1 MIIIFILTYFKT
13 EMMMMVV
20 VIVVNSLY
28 LTLIYIPNTV
38 LNALD
43 I

>member
-1 MIIIFILTYFKT
+1 MIITSILTYFKI

-28 LTLIYIPNTV
+28 LTLKYIPNTF